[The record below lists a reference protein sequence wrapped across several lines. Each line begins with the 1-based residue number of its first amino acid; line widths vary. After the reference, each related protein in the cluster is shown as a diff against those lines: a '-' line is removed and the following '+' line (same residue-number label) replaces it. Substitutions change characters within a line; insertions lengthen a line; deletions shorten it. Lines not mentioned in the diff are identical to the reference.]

1 MADLLPA
8 CTGLTKT
15 WKQVVDN
22 DLKRLHLHAFDALDS
37 NKNLSYRKQIVCQQ
51 HTHSNNSTFSDG
63 RVSHLRGG
71 RCDIGGARSIDLKMG
86 YFFMRKGGIVFL

>member
-1 MADLLPA
+1 VADLLPA
-8 CTGLTKT
+8 CTGL
-15 WKQVVDN
+15 VDN

-86 YFFMRKGGIVFL
+86 YFFMRKGGMVFLRGGNI